1 MLHEELYCDVYVTI
15 AESFAQVVRWLI
27 LTIKTLLFGLAA
39 SDSYRFYL
47 KFIYTFYLIFSKM
60 GKAYAD

>member
-15 AESFAQVVRWLI
+15 TESFAQVVKMAHFDNKN
-27 LTIKTLLFGLAA
+27 TALAA

-47 KFIYTFYLIFSKM
+47 KFIYTFYFIFFKN
-60 GKAYAD
+60 GKSIH